1 MQVACDSR
9 LGKCGSITALFESRL
24 GAGWGLKMNTKQLS
38 ILVVLLGLVLPSM
51 TLSHPLKLSA
61 SLVEYDPHQE
71 TLRMECKVFIDD
83 FDSSLFLSVLKGVD
97 RNTLTSLDKK
107 RAIEAY
113 FEKFYS
119 IKVNRKKVPLKIAAT
134 RVLQGHNVLI
144 IYFEKNKLPMKKGD
158 KIEVRNTMLFRDF
171 GPAQMNRIAV
181 RIPTFGIDDNHVA
194 TLYEHTFN
202 YTLGAP
208 KS

>member
-1 MQVACDSR
+1 M
-9 LGKCGSITALFESRL
+9 
-24 GAGWGLKMNTKQLS
+24 GLKNEYQAT
-38 ILVVLLGLVLPSM
+38 IDTVVLLGLVLPSM

-113 FEKFYS
+113 FEK
-119 IKVNRKKVPLKIAAT
+119 I
-134 RVLQGHNVLI
+134 LQH
-144 IYFEKNKLPMKKGD
+144 
-158 KIEVRNTMLFRDF
+158 
-171 GPAQMNRIAV
+171 
-181 RIPTFGIDDNHVA
+181 
-194 TLYEHTFN
+194 
-202 YTLGAP
+202 
-208 KS
+208 